1 MLAETIRGL
10 LKATPFRTFRI
21 HMSDGE
27 VFAIRH
33 PELAFLP
40 PKSTVMH
47 VWNPDARRVAFLH
60 IRLITSVDPNP
71 MDDSDADD
79 HDADERRAG

>member
-1 MLAETIRGL
+1 MLAETIRDL
-10 LKATPFRTFRI
+10 LKATPFRSFRI

-27 VFAIRH
+27 VHEIRH

-47 VWNPDARRVAFLH
+47 VWYPDTRRNAFLH
-60 IRLITSVDPNP
+60 IRLVTSVEP
-71 MDDSDADD
+71 MSNDAD
-79 HDADERRAG
+79 DADERRVG

>member
-1 MLAETIRGL
+1 MLAETIRDL
-10 LKATPFRTFRI
+10 LKTTPFQSFRI

-27 VFAIRH
+27 AYEIRH

-47 VWNPDARRVAFLH
+47 VWYPDTRRNAFLH
-60 IRLITSVDPNP
+60 IRLITSIEP
-71 MDDSDADD
+71 MTTD
-79 HDADERRAG
+79 DADERRVG